1 MIPFFEIS
9 VWGFFSF
16 FLWFPRWLFAW
27 YHLLLVPQAFPLQ
40 IGPRFQGRGLLGTD
54 SFFVYLFLFLIPKLQ
69 SETVNKT
76 VNKKK
81 KLVIRLLRVSEKQRC
96 CGFQQIMLCTHC
108 HRSRQ
113 NVYLST
119 KKYCNYASGQAR
131 FRNWQITC
139 ISWTILIHH
148 CIQNLKL
155 YPVFWQTGRFIDLVH
170 QLACW
175 LIDELHWR

>member
-54 SFFVYLFLFLIPKLQ
+54 SFFVYFFLFLIPKLQ
-69 SETVNKT
+69 SETVNTT

-81 KLVIRLLRVSEKQRC
+81 KKLVLWFVYSESAKNRDAGAFNKSCSAHIATEADRTSTSLQRNTVIMHLVKQDSVTGKLRAFPEQ
-96 CGFQQIMLCTHC
+96 
-108 HRSRQ
+108 
-113 NVYLST
+113 Y
-119 KKYCNYASGQAR
+119 
-131 FRNWQITC
+131 
-139 ISWTILIHH
+139 
-148 CIQNLKL
+148 
-155 YPVFWQTGRFIDLVH
+155 
-170 QLACW
+170 
-175 LIDELHWR
+175 